1 MLEELDNLI
10 KHYSKAA
17 KEMLDYVDEHINDP
31 FFETK
36 NGQDVL
42 KHMGGISM
50 ESGMLCMKMVLIK
63 LQNLVIDM
71 ENSKE

>member
-1 MLEELDNLI
+1 MLEEMGNLI
-10 KHYSKAA
+10 NHYNKATKA
-17 KEMLDYVDEHINDP
+17 MLDYVDEHANDP

-42 KHMGGISM
+42 KHMGGIAM
-50 ESGMLCMKMVLIK
+50 ESGMLCMKIVLIK